1 MREVRIKIDSS
12 TISPNINKKQLKWA
26 VNFLKRKINT
36 NYISKNKNIECIL
49 VDHNSQN
56 LNKYLK
62 INTKNNIKE
71 SFLINPI
78 KKDFSKVII
87 YGYDTRGLIYA
98 ITEIADRIENRT
110 EKKLNLKKIFKK
122 TSESPKTKIRS
133 ISKCFVSDIEDLK
146 WFYNKTMWEEY
157 LDMLI
162 SNRFNRFTFTLG
174 MQYNYPYGNEFIKDV
189 YFYLAYPFLVK
200 PQGYEVYAEGINKQH
215 RDKNLKML
223 KFISD
228 EASKRGLDFQLA
240 IWTQRYDFN
249 NVPNANYQIKNIPK
263 NYAEYCSDSLLN
275 ILKSC
280 PSISGITL
288 RVHVECGIPER
299 DYKFWEIYF
308 NAIKKLRRNINLD
321 LHAKG
326 IDNKLIN
333 LALNVTQ
340 DVTVS
345 PKYIAEHMGL
355 PYHQTSIRKQEM
367 PPKIKVDKKWIFS
380 EGERKFLRYSYGD
393 LLTNKRKY
401 GILFRIWPGT
411 QRVLIWGDPD
421 LARGYGKHSSFCNS
435 LGVELCEPLS
445 FKGRMGAGIKNGRFN
460 YSKKKLRTKY
470 DWQKYI
476 YTYKVWGRCVY
487 NYETDDDNY
496 GRYFRKKFGK
506 ASGDLIHSLSYSSK
520 ILPFFTLVHGV
531 SASNN
536 SYWPEI
542 YENMS
547 TVDKAPNLPY
557 SYDLHK
563 PSRFGMATSQD
574 PQLIMSPFDFATCIY
589 KNNIIKKYSPITM
602 SNWLKEYSLKSNK
615 FLLKA
620 VKKNRNLNT
629 QEFRRLEIDI
639 KILSSIGIFFSY
651 KIRSSCYWE
660 LYIKS
665 KNQYIGKSALKYYN
679 MAYNAWYAASNI
691 SRKYYFKDLTYGP
704 QSWLR
709 GRWDDRLPAIKAD
722 IIKMKNILKNNKSKK
737 FVFKNFDK
745 IKNWKNNQQFKIQH
759 KINIKNN
766 GNIEIYLDYKKRDR
780 KKLYVN
786 FRSVNQSYKWK
797 KSILILKNN
806 KYFGKILKKNF
817 SSEFPIQ
824 YYFELIDNNISLF
837 CPGINKNL
845 SNQPYYI
852 INND

>member
-1 MREVRIKIDSS
+1 MREDRIKINSS
-12 TISPNINKKQLKWA
+12 NLSPYINKKKLRWA
-26 VNFLKRKINT
+26 INFFKSKLNKNSL
-36 NYISKNKNIECIL
+36 YKNKKIECIL
-49 VDHNSQN
+49 IDYNSKKLEKYQN
-56 LNKYLK
+56 IY
-62 INTKNNIKE
+62 IENTIEE

-78 KKDFSKVII
+78 KKDFSKII
-87 YGYDTRGLIYA
+87 LYGFDTRGLIYA
-98 ITEIADRIENRT
+98 ITEIVDRIENRK
-110 EKKLNLKKIFKK
+110 EKKINFKKIFHK
-122 TSESPKTKIRS
+122 TYESPKAKIRS
-133 ISKCFVSDIEDLK
+133 ISKCFESDIEDLK
-146 WFYNKTMWEEY
+146 WFYNKTMWREY

-162 SNRFNRFTFTLG
+162 TNRYNRFSLTLG

-200 PQGYEVYAEGINKQH
+200 PQGYKIYAEGINKKT

-228 EASKRGLDFQLA
+228 ETSKRGLDFQLA

-249 NVPNANYQIKNIPK
+249 NVPNANYQIKKVPK
-263 NYAEYCSDSLLN
+263 NYAEYCRDSLKTILN
-275 ILKSC
+275 SC

-288 RVHVECGIPER
+288 RVHVECGIPEK
-299 DYKFWEIYF
+299 DYNFWKIYF
-308 NAIKKLRRNINLD
+308 NSIKKIRRNINLD

-333 LALNVTQ
+333 LALNVTPN
-340 DVTVS
+340 VTVS

-367 PPKIKVDKKWIFS
+367 PPKGKIDKKWIFS

-411 QRVLIWGDPD
+411 QRILIWGDPD
-421 LARGYGKHSSFCNS
+421 LARGYGQHSTFCNS

-445 FKGRMGAGIKNGRFN
+445 FKGRMGTGIKNGRFN
-460 YSKKKLRTKY
+460 YSEKKLRTKY

-487 NYETDDDNY
+487 NYDTNDDNY
-496 GRYFRKKFGK
+496 ARYFRKIFGRV
-506 ASGDLIHSLSYSSK
+506 SEDLINALSYASK

-547 TVDKAPNLPY
+547 TVEKAPNLPY

-574 PQLIMSPFDFATCIY
+574 PQLIMSPFDLANCIY
-589 KNNIIKKYSPITM
+589 KNSVIKKYSPITM

-620 VKKNRNLNT
+620 FKKKINLNS
-629 QEFRRLEIDI
+629 QEFKRLEIDI
-639 KILSSIGIFFSY
+639 KILSSLGFFFSY

-660 LYIKS
+660 LYIKT
-665 KNQYIGKSALKYYN
+665 KNQNIGKSALKFYN
-679 MAYNAWYAASNI
+679 MAYDAWYTAANI
-691 SRKYYFKDLTYGP
+691 SKKYYFDDLTYGP

-709 GRWDDRLPAIKAD
+709 GRWDDRLPAIKED
-722 IIKMKNILKNNKSKK
+722 IIKMKNILNKNKYKRFFFRNL
-737 FVFKNFDK
+737 NK
-745 IKNWKNNQQFKIQH
+745 IKNWKNNQQFKTKHI
-759 KINIKNN
+759 INIKNN
-766 GNIEIYLDYKKRDR
+766 GNIEIYLDYKKRAN

-786 FRSVNQSYKWK
+786 FRNVNQSYKWR
-797 KSILILKNN
+797 KSNLILKNN
-806 KYFGKILKKNF
+806 QYFGKILKKNI
-817 SSEFPIQ
+817 SSKFPIQ
-824 YYFELIDNNISLF
+824 YYFELIDNNISFF